1 ALPAGLR
8 VRSAAVVE
16 LDHAAVGR
24 GPFVGAH
31 PELPSERSGQLGEE
45 PAAGA
50 VRRNGAAPTAPGLLA
65 RAEVALEPAL
75 RGLAAALR
83 GEDAGAAQAE
93 LPQRDL
99 VLVLVTGGLVALL
112 EPFVLLPVGQQ
123 VVGADVRGLQP
134 LGPGLPVGGEDRV
147 LAGQQRRLG
156 DRGGLGARGAGEH
169 RHPGPAAVARHRAFE
184 DMRDQTFAAGLDTEV
199 LTDLS
204 RLGDLEQRLT
214 GEPDGLGRDRI
225 ELGPRGAGAA
235 GGCGRWRHRC
245 QASKLSATARRTGA
259 IFCEWLGSA
268 YRTWRASC

>member
-1 ALPAGLR
+1 GRRPFGGRRRFLGDRRCSLRSLDLLRGGRILRGVRFGDVGGSRLSVGGDAPDAAATRSPVGGRALRGRRGLVDLDLELVDDNAAAARDLPVIALPAGLR

-16 LDHAAVGR
+16 MDHAAVGR

-123 VVGADVRGLQP
+123 VVGADV
-134 LGPGLPVGGEDRV
+134 
-147 LAGQQRRLG
+147 
-156 DRGGLGARGAGEH
+156 
-169 RHPGPAAVARHRAFE
+169 
-184 DMRDQTFAAGLDTEV
+184 
-199 LTDLS
+199 
-204 RLGDLEQRLT
+204 
-214 GEPDGLGRDRI
+214 
-225 ELGPRGAGAA
+225 
-235 GGCGRWRHRC
+235 
-245 QASKLSATARRTGA
+245 
-259 IFCEWLGSA
+259 
-268 YRTWRASC
+268 